1 MSVGSWRQRDAT
13 GPGVGLLT
21 PHATYR
27 ALFAVRPPS
36 PGTRTGIG
44 HRLPPPPHRE
54 PCGARMGTTQTGPGN
69 QRLPVLSGAP
79 FWRPSLAVSQ
89 RLRERTERTTAPPA
103 SDRRR
108 ISRSPRPTPEIL
120 CADTAPFPGVAWTHP
135 THGSH
140 TPQERARPRHDLH
153 DRNDLDRR
161 AGVVLDGSGTPFSLD
176 SCCDLPHSR

>member
-1 MSVGSWRQRDAT
+1 
-13 GPGVGLLT
+13 
-21 PHATYR
+21 
-27 ALFAVRPPS
+27 
-36 PGTRTGIG
+36 
-44 HRLPPPPHRE
+44 
-54 PCGARMGTTQTGPGN
+54 MGTTQTGPGN

-120 CADTAPFPGVAWTHP
+120 CADTAHFPGVAWTHP

-140 TPQERARPRHDLH
+140 TPKNEPGRATIFTIAMILIGAPGL
-153 DRNDLDRR
+153 
-161 AGVVLDGSGTPFSLD
+161 S
-176 SCCDLPHSR
+176 

>member
-79 FWRPSLAVSQ
+79 FWRPSWPFLSASASGPSGPP
-89 RLRERTERTTAPPA
+89 LRPPA
-103 SDRRR
+103 TVGGSPGRHAPRQR
-108 ISRSPRPTPEIL
+108 SCALTLPTSREWPGHIRHTGHTRPKNEPGRATIFTIAMIL
-120 CADTAPFPGVAWTHP
+120 IGAPGL
-135 THGSH
+135 S
-140 TPQERARPRHDLH
+140 
-153 DRNDLDRR
+153 
-161 AGVVLDGSGTPFSLD
+161 
-176 SCCDLPHSR
+176 

>member
-1 MSVGSWRQRDAT
+1 MSVGTWRQRDAT

-108 ISRSPRPTPEIL
+108 ISGRHAPRQRSCALTLPTSPEW
-120 CADTAPFPGVAWTHP
+120 PGHIRHTGHTHP
-135 THGSH
+135 KNEPG
-140 TPQERARPRHDLH
+140 RATIFTIAMILIGAPGL
-153 DRNDLDRR
+153 
-161 AGVVLDGSGTPFSLD
+161 S
-176 SCCDLPHSR
+176 